1 MVVVSVLNKLYP
13 SCVTSGLLVATVCYH
28 QHYPSPL
35 SANCDSPHPS
45 ILDSTST
52 TSSLPI
58 SMSRTNL
65 RKAKYTGTPD
75 PHKCSDQEHVS

>member
-1 MVVVSVLNKLYP
+1 MVI
-13 SCVTSGLLVATVCYH
+13 VTQYVEQTVPILCLTTGLLVATVCYH

-45 ILDSTST
+45 ILDYNPTNP
-52 TSSLPI
+52 SLPI

-65 RKAKYTGTPD
+65 RS
-75 PHKCSDQEHVS
+75 HKFSDQEHV